1 VKIIEDIYE
10 YYPETVLGNK
20 DTFPDFAIIR
30 LDKLTKG
37 LDDDHM
43 ERISKPHLRGFFEIS
58 IGLDE
63 PNLSYVNVGSAQFPS
78 IARNIVFVSPV
89 QPFSVIFNR
98 LKEFIPGKGYI
109 LAFKPS
115 VLTAKKR
122 SFEIMNTFR
131 FFNSYAF
138 PQHILNSANIK
149 PIVTIADNLYNEYNS
164 NMPCSREII
173 GGYMEVLLHSFNRI
187 LKLVIDLPESGS
199 GSCDYIAA
207 NFERKVI
214 EGGNRIYTIARYAEE
229 LNVSTNY
236 LSECVKKSTGRSAKQ
251 ILLNHKLI
259 IAKSM
264 LQQPDKTISD
274 VAFEMGFTE
283 TTNFTKFFKRMTG
296 QTPNQFRAS
305 DI

>member
-1 VKIIEDIYE
+1 MEITEDIYE
-10 YYPETVLGNK
+10 YYPDAVLGNK
-20 DTFPDFAIIR
+20 DIFPDFAIIR
-30 LDKLTKG
+30 LDNLTRS
-37 LDDDHM
+37 LSADHM
-43 ERISKPHLRGFFEIS
+43 DRISKPHLRGFFEIS

-63 PNLSYVNVGSAQFPS
+63 PNLSFVNVGSAQFPS
-78 IARNIVFVSPV
+78 TARNVVFVSPV
-89 QPFSVIFNR
+89 QPFSVVFNR
-98 LKEFIPGKGYI
+98 LKNFEPGKGYI

-122 SFEIMNTFR
+122 SFEILNAFR
-131 FFNSYAF
+131 FFNSYTF
-138 PQHILNSANIK
+138 PQHILNISNIK
-149 PIVTIADNLYNEYNS
+149 PIVTIADNIYNEYRS

-187 LKLVIDLPESGS
+187 LKLEIDLPESS
-199 GSCDYIAA
+199 TGSCDYIAA
-207 NFERKVI
+207 RFERKII
-214 EGGNRIYTIARYAEE
+214 EGGNRVYTISKYAEE

-236 LSECVKKSTGRSAKQ
+236 LSECVKRSTGRSAKQ

-259 IAKSM
+259 IAKSL

-274 VAFEMGFTE
+274 VAYEMGFTE
-283 TTNFTKFFKRMTG
+283 TTNFTKFFKRMTS